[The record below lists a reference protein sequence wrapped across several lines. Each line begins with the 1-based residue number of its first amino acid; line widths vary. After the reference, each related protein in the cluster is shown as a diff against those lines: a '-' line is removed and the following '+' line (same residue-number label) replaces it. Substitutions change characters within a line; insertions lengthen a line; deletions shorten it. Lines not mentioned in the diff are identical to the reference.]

1 MKSFNISIEHKCHQC
16 GAPAV
21 LEETDR
27 LFACPF
33 CRVKSFLPENGY
45 LRYVLPYPPASAGKP
60 VVYFPYWRF
69 KGTLFSSNPAETVY
83 RFIDISHQGTESEIF
98 PASLGF
104 RSQTLKLRFAL
115 PETTGIFI
123 KPELSPG
130 DIVRIA
136 EKRFSDKGVGGPVI
150 QSFIG
155 ETTSIIYSPFYV
167 KEKLWDAV
175 LNKPVSATLPG
186 DFDLNIFRAG
196 KPDWTISFIPA
207 ICPACGW
214 DLAGERDSL
223 VLLCKNC
230 NSAWQPAGKKF
241 GKINFGCIPESDKD
255 CLFLPFWLIR
265 AGISGIAL
273 DSYADLAKI
282 ANLPKVVQSGW
293 KDISFKFWIPAFKV
307 RAQHFIRLATHMT
320 LAQPDNEIKN
330 NVPAGT
336 LHPVTL
342 PVSEAIESFK
352 TVIAGFI
359 KPKKNYFP
367 LLPDVRITPEDFT
380 LVYVPFEKGHHDLMQ
395 VEYQMALNKAL
406 LATAGNL

>member
-1 MKSFNISIEHKCHQC
+1 MKSFNISIEHKCPQC

-33 CRVKSFLPENGY
+33 CRVKSFLTENGCF
-45 LRYVLPYPPASAGKP
+45 RYVLPYPDSARNPA
-60 VVYFPYWRF
+60 VYFPYWRF
-69 KGTLFSSNPAETVY
+69 KGTLFSSNLAETVY

-98 PASLGF
+98 PVSLGF
-104 RSQTLKLRFAL
+104 RTQALKLKFAL

-123 KPELSPG
+123 KSELSPG

-136 EKRFSDKGVGGPVI
+136 EKRFSDKGAGGPVI
-150 QSFIG
+150 KSFIG

-167 KEKLWDAV
+167 KKKLWDAV
-175 LNKPVSATLPG
+175 LNKPVSAALPE
-186 DFDLNIFRAG
+186 DFDLNIFEAG
-196 KPDWTISFIPA
+196 KPDWTIDFIPA

-230 NSAWQPAGKKF
+230 DSAWQPDGRKF
-241 GKINFGCIPESDKD
+241 GKINLGCIPESGEDF
-255 CLFLPFWLIR
+255 LYLPFWRIR

-282 ANLPKVVQSGW
+282 ANLPKVVQDGW

-320 LAQPDNEIKN
+320 LAQPDNEIKGG
-330 NVPAGT
+330 VPGGT

-342 PVSEAIESFK
+342 PVSEAIESIK
-352 TVIAGFI
+352 TVMAGFI
-359 KPKKNYFP
+359 KPKKDYFP
-367 LLPDVRITPEDFT
+367 LLPDVRITPENFT
-380 LVYVPFEKGHHDLMQ
+380 LVYVPFEEGHHDLIQ
-395 VEYQMALNKAL
+395 AEYQMALNKAL

>member
-1 MKSFNISIEHKCHQC
+1 VKSFNISIEHKCPQC

-27 LFACPF
+27 LFACSF

-45 LRYVLPYPPASAGKP
+45 FRYVLPFPDSTRNPA
-60 VVYFPYWRF
+60 VYFPYWRF
-69 KGTLFSSNPAETVY
+69 KGTLFSSNPAETIYKFV
-83 RFIDISHQGTESEIF
+83 DISHQGTESEIF
-98 PASLGF
+98 PISLGF
-104 RSQTLKLRFAL
+104 RTQALKIKFAL

-136 EKRFSDKGVGGPVI
+136 EKRFSDKGAGGPVI

-155 ETTSIIYSPFYV
+155 KTTSIIYSPFYV

-175 LNKPVSATLPG
+175 LNRPVSEALPE

-196 KPDWTISFIPA
+196 KPDWTIDFIPA

-230 NSAWQPAGKKF
+230 DSAWQPDGKKF
-241 GKINFGCIPESDKD
+241 GKINFGCIPESGEDF
-255 CLFLPFWLIR
+255 LFLPFWRIR

-273 DSYADLAKI
+273 DSLADLVKV
-282 ANLPKVVQSGW
+282 ANLPKVVQDEW
-293 KDISFKFWIPAFKV
+293 KDTGFRFWIPAFKV
-307 RAQHFIRLATHMT
+307 RAKHFIRLAIHMT
-320 LAQPDNEIKN
+320 LAQPDDKIESK
-330 NVPAGT
+330 VPAGRM
-336 LHPVTL
+336 HPVNF
-342 PVSEAIESFK
+342 PVTEAIESSK
-352 TVIAGFI
+352 TVMAGFI
-359 KPKKNYFP
+359 KPKKYYFP

-380 LVYVPFEKGHHDLMQ
+380 LVYVPFDKGHHELIQ
-395 VEYQMALNKAL
+395 PEYQMVLNKAL

>member
-1 MKSFNISIEHKCHQC
+1 MKSFNISIEHKCPQC

-33 CRVKSFLPENGY
+33 CRVKSFLPENGCF
-45 LRYVLPYPPASAGKP
+45 RYVLPYPDSARNPA
-60 VVYFPYWRF
+60 VYFPYWRF

-98 PASLGF
+98 PVSLGF

-136 EKRFSDKGVGGPVI
+136 EKRFSDKGAGGPVI

-155 ETTSIIYSPFYV
+155 ESTSIIYSPFYV
-167 KEKLWDAV
+167 KDKLWDAV
-175 LNKPVSATLPG
+175 LNKPVSAALPG
-186 DFDLNIFRAG
+186 DFDLNIFMAG
-196 KPDWTISFIPA
+196 KPDWTISFISA

-241 GKINFGCIPESDKD
+241 GKINFGCIPESNKD

-320 LAQPDNEIKN
+320 LAQPDNEIKGI
-330 NVPAGT
+330 VPAGT
-336 LHPVTL
+336 MHPVTL

>member
-1 MKSFNISIEHKCHQC
+1 VKSFNISIEHKCPQC
-16 GAPAV
+16 GAPAS

-45 LRYVLPYPPASAGKP
+45 LRYVLPYPDSAGNP
-60 VVYFPYWRF
+60 AVYFPYWRF

-83 RFIDISHQGTESEIF
+83 KFIDISHQGTESEIF
-98 PASLGF
+98 PVSLGF
-104 RSQTLKLRFAL
+104 RTQALKIKFAL

-130 DIVRIA
+130 DIVSIA
-136 EKRFSDKGVGGPVI
+136 KKRFSDKGTGGPVI

-167 KEKLWDAV
+167 KDKLWDAV
-175 LNKPVSATLPG
+175 LNRPVSGALPG
-186 DFDLNIFRAG
+186 DFNLDIFRAG
-196 KPDWTISFIPA
+196 KPDWTIDFIAA

-230 NSAWQPAGKKF
+230 DSAWQPDGRKF
-241 GKINFGCIPESDKD
+241 GKINFGCMPESGEDS
-255 CLFLPFWLIR
+255 LFLPFWRIR

-282 ANLPKVVQSGW
+282 ANLPKVVQDGW

-320 LAQPDNEIKN
+320 LAQPDNEIKSG
-330 NVPAGT
+330 VPGGT
-336 LHPVTL
+336 LHPVNI
-342 PVSEAIESFK
+342 PVYEAIESFK
-352 TVIAGFI
+352 TVMAGFI
-359 KPKKNYFP
+359 KPKKDYFP

-380 LVYVPFEKGHHDLMQ
+380 LVYVPFEEGHHDLIQ
-395 VEYQMALNKAL
+395 AEYQMALNKAL